1 MLELHY
7 PTVTKTILERQYP
20 GKPTLKVAFGNDNGA
35 IFENSSKL
43 RASLFV
49 TSRWPRSSGQTN
61 YQVHHPP
68 REWKKKNRKIRRSRS
83 YPLTRSWALIIGTFL
98 SAMMWREQ
106 HRAMWSYKVVFSSF
120 AVLAVLLRIQS
131 KMSLEEEVFK
141 IGKQLEKIVG
151 EEGTVSQWCLL
162 IFYRPVVPR
171 DSKNPFTRKKISIL
185 LFTVKW
191 N

>member
-1 MLELHY
+1 
-7 PTVTKTILERQYP
+7 
-20 GKPTLKVAFGNDNGA
+20 
-35 IFENSSKL
+35 
-43 RASLFV
+43 
-49 TSRWPRSSGQTN
+49 
-61 YQVHHPP
+61 
-68 REWKKKNRKIRRSRS
+68 
-83 YPLTRSWALIIGTFL
+83 
-98 SAMMWREQ
+98 MMWREQ

-171 DSKNPFTRKKISIL
+171 DSKNQFTRKKISIL

>member
-1 MLELHY
+1 
-7 PTVTKTILERQYP
+7 
-20 GKPTLKVAFGNDNGA
+20 
-35 IFENSSKL
+35 
-43 RASLFV
+43 
-49 TSRWPRSSGQTN
+49 
-61 YQVHHPP
+61 
-68 REWKKKNRKIRRSRS
+68 
-83 YPLTRSWALIIGTFL
+83 
-98 SAMMWREQ
+98 MMWREQ

-171 DSKNPFTRKKISIL
+171 DSKEPIHEKEDFNPAVYCKVKLTQSVCCLEISDVVIPTEFNAWLIFKFLKMQMLKKT
-185 LFTVKW
+185 LFHIQREKR
-191 N
+191 